1 MSKMSPKAESTSSQI
16 YRTESSSPGAVQ
28 DVSAPQLRKNRSFIS
43 VLGMS
48 LAITAVPYGVGGPLM
63 SSIYG
68 GGQLSMFIGV
78 LVVVFLQGAVA
89 LSLGELAS
97 RYPTSSGV
105 YYWSYRLTENKRYQH
120 SMAYFTGWVWLI
132 GNWTIALS
140 VNFGFASL
148 IVATVTMYQPEWTAT
163 PNETLY
169 IFFGICVIIFVLC
182 AVADKAL
189 PLVDTA
195 AAIWS
200 VVTIVAILIALS
212 STAKEGRHSAS
223 YGLTHY
229 DTSISGWEGFSFF
242 IGLLPPAYALSAIGM
257 VMSMT
262 EECAKPET
270 EVPRAIAMCI
280 PIGGVSMLAFV
291 LPICLT
297 LPPLEDVLSAPY
309 GQALPFIIDTVTG
322 SKPLSLAL
330 LIMVLMVTL
339 FCSISITTTA
349 SRCTWALSRDGML
362 PFSRIWQRT
371 LYNQPIYALALVTV
385 IEVCLG
391 CINLGSTSAFTA
403 FVSVGVIAL
412 ACAYLIPIAI
422 SLACG
427 RTEVSKAKWHL
438 GAIGTMS
445 NWVAVF
451 WILFQ
456 LILFSMPSALP
467 VTPETMNYAS
477 VVFVGFLALCGVWYF
492 AWGKRKPK
500 AEAELMM
507 Y

>member
-1 MSKMSPKAESTSSQI
+1 MSPKRDSTSSQI
-16 YRTESSSPGAVQ
+16 YRTESSSPGVLQ
-28 DVSAPQLRKNRSFIS
+28 DVSSPQLRKNRSFIS

-48 LAITAVPYGVGGPLM
+48 LAITAVPYGVGGPLI

-78 LVVVFLQGAVA
+78 LVVVVLQGAVA

-120 SMAYFTGWVWLI
+120 AMAYFTGWVWLI

-163 PNETLY
+163 ANETLY
-169 IFFGICVIIFVLC
+169 IFFGICILIFILC
-182 AVADKAL
+182 AAADKAL

-200 VVTIVAILIALS
+200 VVTTVAILITLS

-223 YGLTHY
+223 YGLAHY
-229 DTSISGWEGFSFF
+229 DTSISGWGEFSFF

-262 EECAKPET
+262 EECSKPEI
-270 EVPRAIAMCI
+270 EVPRAISMCI

-291 LPICLT
+291 LPICFT
-297 LPPLEDVLSAPY
+297 LPPLEDILAAPY
-309 GQALPFIIDTVTG
+309 GQALPFIIDTVTR

-330 LIMVLMVTL
+330 LIMVLIVIL

-362 PFSRIWQRT
+362 PFSPIWSST
-371 LYNQPIYALALVTV
+371 LFNQPIYALALVTV
-385 IEVCLG
+385 IEICLG
-391 CINLGSTSAFTA
+391 CVNLGSTSAFTA
-403 FVSVGVIAL
+403 FVSVGVVAL

-422 SLACG
+422 SLAFG
-427 RTEVSKAKWHL
+427 RSEVAKAKWHL
-438 GAIGTMS
+438 GPVGT
-445 NWVAVF
+445 VANAVSVC

-456 LILFSMPSALP
+456 LVLFSMPSALP
-467 VTPETMNYAS
+467 VTAETMNYAS
-477 VVFVGFLALCGVWYF
+477 VVFVGFLFLCGIWYF
-492 AWGKRKPK
+492 VWGKRSK
-500 AEAELMM
+500 
-507 Y
+507 

>member
-1 MSKMSPKAESTSSQI
+1 MSSKSDSTASQI

-28 DVSAPQLRKNRSFIS
+28 DVSTPQLRKNRSFIS

-48 LAITAVPYGVGGPLM
+48 LAITAVPYGVGGPLI

-68 GGQLSMFIGV
+68 GGQLSMFVGV
-78 LVVVFLQGAVA
+78 LVVVLLQGAVA
-89 LSLGELAS
+89 VSLGELAS

-120 SMAYFTGWVWLI
+120 AMAYFTGWVWLI

-148 IVATVTMYQPEWTAT
+148 IVASITMYRPEWTAT
-163 PNETLY
+163 ANETLY
-169 IFFGICVIIFVLC
+169 IFFGICILIFLLC
-182 AVADKAL
+182 AGADKAL

-200 VVTIVAILIALS
+200 VVTAVAILIALS
-212 STAKEGRHSAS
+212 TTAKSGRHSAS
-223 YGLTHY
+223 YGLAHY
-229 DTSISGWEGFSFF
+229 DTSISGWGGFSFF
-242 IGLLPPAYALSAIGM
+242 IGLLPPAYAFSAIGM

-262 EECAKPET
+262 EECSKPEI
-270 EVPRAIAMCI
+270 EVPRAISMCI

-291 LPICLT
+291 LPICFT
-297 LPPLEDVLSAPY
+297 LPPLEDILAAPY
-309 GQALPFIIDTVTG
+309 GQALPYIIDTVTG

-330 LIMVLMVTL
+330 MIMVLMVTL
-339 FCSISITTTA
+339 FCSVSITTTA

-362 PFSRIWQRT
+362 PFSRIWSRT
-371 LYNQPIYALALVTV
+371 LFNQPVYSLALVTV
-385 IEVCLG
+385 IELCLG
-391 CINLGSTSAFTA
+391 CVNLGSTSAFTA

-422 SLACG
+422 SLSSG
-427 RTEVSKAKWHL
+427 RKEVAKAKWYL
-438 GAIGTMS
+438 GTLGT
-445 NWVAVF
+445 VANSIAVC

-456 LILFSMPSALP
+456 TILFSMPSALP
-467 VTPETMNYAS
+467 VTAETVNYAS
-477 VVFVGFLALCGVWYF
+477 VVFVGFLFLCAVWYF
-492 AWGKRKPK
+492 AWGKREPK
-500 AEAELMM
+500 NEAELMM

>member
-1 MSKMSPKAESTSSQI
+1 MSHKHDSTSSQI
-16 YRTESSSPGAVQ
+16 YRTESSSPGVLQ
-28 DVSAPQLRKNRSFIS
+28 DVSTPQLRKNRSFIS

-48 LAITAVPYGVGGPLM
+48 LAITAVPYGLGGPLM
-63 SSIYG
+63 SSVYG

-78 LVVVFLQGAVA
+78 LVVVLLQGAVA
-89 LSLGELAS
+89 VSLGELAS

-120 SMAYFTGWVWLI
+120 AMAYFTGWVWLI

-148 IVATVTMYQPEWTAT
+148 IVATVTMYRPEWTAT
-163 PNETLY
+163 ANETLY
-169 IFFGICVIIFVLC
+169 VFFGICIFIFILC
-182 AVADKAL
+182 AAADKAL

-200 VVTIVAILIALS
+200 VVTTVAILIALS
-212 STAKEGRHSAS
+212 STAKVGRHSPS

-229 DTSISGWEGFSFF
+229 DTNISGWGEFSFF

-262 EECAKPET
+262 EECSKPEI
-270 EVPRAIAMCI
+270 EVPRAISMCI
-280 PIGGVSMLAFV
+280 PIGGVSMLVFV
-291 LPICLT
+291 LPICFT
-297 LPPLEDVLSAPY
+297 LPPLEDILAAPY

-322 SKPLSLAL
+322 SKPLSLTL
-330 LIMVLMVTL
+330 LIMILMVTL

-362 PFSRIWQRT
+362 PFSQIWSRT
-371 LYNQPIYALALVTV
+371 LFNQPVYALALVTV
-385 IEVCLG
+385 IEICLG
-391 CINLGSTSAFTA
+391 CVNLGSASAFTA

-422 SLACG
+422 SLAFG
-427 RTEVSKAKWHL
+427 RTEVAKAKWHL
-438 GAIGTMS
+438 GAIGTAANATS
-445 NWVAVF
+445 VC

-456 LILFSMPSALP
+456 LVLFSMPSALP
-467 VTPETMNYAS
+467 VTAETMNYAS
-477 VVFVGFLALCGVWYF
+477 VVFVGFLVLCGVWYF
-492 AWGKRKPK
+492 AWGKRSKCMSHFMI
-500 AEAELMM
+500 ELTD
-507 Y
+507 